1 MHNWPLGMLEKH
13 LFGTHVS
20 SQTAKNLFQ
29 LNVLSKEAPGT
40 LPPGGHGRG
49 RRQAHSSEHLGAA
62 RTVCSTLAECSRPS
76 KGSHIDLFP
85 ASLMTAVGQGPQ
97 CRVGRPKLHR
107 SRTGRFELRPVTG
120 FSTSVPSVH
129 LQFPSTPGVRPCQLP
144 GPLWMSLVGES
155 SPEYLLS
162 NECCHSAAC
171 QSSCHESLEGN
182 LKSGLFWLT
191 LLGVHRLGSDGFC
204 LFDYQ

>member
-1 MHNWPLGMLEKH
+1 MFHAGRVLKALQRKSH
-13 LFGTHVS
+13 RLVS
-20 SQTAKNLFQ
+20 GFSDDC
-29 LNVLSKEAPGT
+29 SW
-40 LPPGGHGRG
+40 
-49 RRQAHSSEHLGAA
+49 A
-62 RTVCSTLAECSRPS
+62 RTAMPCWTSLS
-76 KGSHIDLFP
+76 SHFP
-85 ASLMTAVGQGPQ
+85 ALPLCCHMTL
-97 CRVGRPKLHR
+97 KLHR
-107 SRTGRFELRPVTG
+107 SRTGCFELRPVTG